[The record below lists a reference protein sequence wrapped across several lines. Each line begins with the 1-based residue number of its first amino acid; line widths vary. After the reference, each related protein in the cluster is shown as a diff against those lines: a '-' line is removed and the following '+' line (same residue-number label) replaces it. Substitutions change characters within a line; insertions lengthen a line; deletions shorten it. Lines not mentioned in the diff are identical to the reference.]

1 MENRTLAAVLDE
13 IRSRNEA
20 LAAAYRSV
28 SRRTL
33 TRSITTFA
41 ASAADQR
48 RELGEALS
56 DIVSTL
62 GQEILGST
70 AAFPLPTASLPPSEA
85 AASNDPAFLLKYSRD
100 VENGDRELFAA
111 LAALPGLDTDL
122 SARFAAFSEEA
133 RKRSSIAGGH
143 LDLISL
149 A

>member
-1 MENRTLAAVLDE
+1 MANRTLAAALDE
-13 IRSRNEA
+13 LRNRNEA
-20 LAAAYRSV
+20 LVTAYRGV

-41 ASAADQR
+41 ASASDQR
-48 RELGEALS
+48 KELGEALAELAA
-56 DIVSTL
+56 TL
-62 GQEILGST
+62 DQGLLAAGRDLPSPTQEV
-70 AAFPLPTASLPPSEA
+70 APVEA
-85 AASNDPAFLLKYSRD
+85 AASNDPAYLLRYFRD

-111 LAALPGLDTDL
+111 MAAIQGLDGDQA
-122 SARFAAFSEEA
+122 ARFAAFSEEA

>member
-1 MENRTLAAVLDE
+1 MANRTLSAVLEELRD
-13 IRSRNEA
+13 RNEA
-20 LAAAYRSV
+20 LAMAYRSV

-41 ASAADQR
+41 ASASDQR
-48 RELGEALS
+48 KELGEALGELAA
-56 DIVSTL
+56 TL
-62 GQEILGST
+62 DQSLLS
-70 AAFPLPTASLPPSEA
+70 ASRDLPAPAPDVAPGEA
-85 AASNDPAFLLKYSRD
+85 AASSDPTFLLRYFRD

-111 LAALPGLDTDL
+111 IAGIQGLDGDQA
-122 SARFAAFSEEA
+122 ARFAAFSEEA

>member
-1 MENRTLAAVLDE
+1 MANRTLGAVLE
-13 IRSRNEA
+13 ELRNRNEA
-20 LAAAYRSV
+20 LATAYRSV

-41 ASAADQR
+41 ASASDQR
-48 RELGEALS
+48 KELGVALAELS
-56 DIVSTL
+56 ATL
-62 GQEILGST
+62 DQDLLG
-70 AAFPLPTASLPPSEA
+70 ANGDLPPSSPETAPEEA
-85 AASNDPAFLLKYSRD
+85 ATSNDPAFLLRYFRD

-111 LAALPGLDTDL
+111 IAGMRGLDGDQA
-122 SARFAAFSEEA
+122 ARFAAFSEEA

>member
-1 MENRTLAAVLDE
+1 MANRTLAAALDE
-13 IRSRNEA
+13 LRGRNEA
-20 LAAAYRSV
+20 LAMAYRSV

-41 ASAADQR
+41 ASASDQR
-48 RELGEALS
+48 KELGEALAELA
-56 DIVSTL
+56 DTL
-62 GQEILGST
+62 DPGLLAANRDLPAPGPEIAPG
-70 AAFPLPTASLPPSEA
+70 EA
-85 AASNDPAFLLKYSRD
+85 AASNDPAFLLRYFRD
-100 VENGDRELFAA
+100 VENGDRELFSAMA
-111 LAALPGLDTDL
+111 GIQGLDGDQ

>member
-1 MENRTLAAVLDE
+1 MANRTLAAVLEE

-20 LAAAYRSV
+20 LTAAYRSV
-28 SRRTL
+28 SKRTL

-48 RELGEALS
+48 RELGEALTE
-56 DIVSTL
+56 IVSTL
-62 GQEILGST
+62 GREILDSVAVFPSP
-70 AAFPLPTASLPPSEA
+70 AASIPPSEA
-85 AASNDPAFLLKYSRD
+85 AVSNDPAFLLKYSRD

-111 LAALPGLDTDL
+111 LAALPCLDSDQ

-149 A
+149 T